1 MLDDSICSDCEYF
14 IEEYT
19 PTDRGVKRGEWVC
32 KFDRAPEDCEIVKQH
47 NWEMMIDRNEGE
59 R

>member
-1 MLDDSICSDCEYF
+1 MLDDAICSECEHF

-32 KFDRAPEDCEIVKQH
+32 KFDRAPEDCEIVREY
-47 NWEMMIDRNEGE
+47 NWDRFVDREDD